1 MKLKSFVNI
10 NKMPSKKLTLKQIY
24 TDFGLRYDVRE
35 ARKLL
40 DLEKNVS
47 KKEVNQLL
55 RDYWYEIEDETN
67 PYVYVYTL
75 SGTSRSTY
83 TTKATKTRPANTLLT
98 QPQNISLQFQ
108 STTKIKVPLRKFAIH
123 NILGVDNLPNKFPI
137 ISIEQALNYLPN
149 ENIID
154 AFINKGTGSERFT
167 TFEYL
172 TRQRVRKTQADIRTT
187 QMFKSYMNLP
197 YKEFN
202 GFKDSGNSMCVP
214 ETILHHLQLN
224 NRNKKLKLKDVVDT
238 LENYAKDDTDIKY
251 DISYKFTEEELEGEY
266 ECPDE
271 FTNVAERGYTPEELI
286 KTLEDYN

>member
-1 MKLKSFVNI
+1 MKIKSFDNI

-24 TDFGLRYDVRE
+24 KDFGLRYDVRE

-40 DLEKNVS
+40 DLDKSVS

-55 RDYWYEIEDETN
+55 REYWYEIEDETN

-75 SGTSRSTY
+75 SGTSRTTY
-83 TTKATKTRPANTLLT
+83 TIKATNTRPARTLLT
-98 QPQNISLQFQ
+98 QPQNVSLQFQ
-108 STTKIKVPLRKFAIH
+108 SVNKIKVPLRKFAI
-123 NILGVDNLPNKFPI
+123 NQTALYENLPNQFPI
-137 ISIEQALNYLPN
+137 ISQQEALNYLPN
-149 ENIID
+149 DTIID
-154 AFINKGTGSERFT
+154 AFIAKGTGSERFT

-197 YKEFN
+197 YREFN

-238 LENYAKDDTDIKY
+238 LETYAKDDTDIKY

-266 ECPDE
+266 E
-271 FTNVAERGYTPEELI
+271 
-286 KTLEDYN
+286 